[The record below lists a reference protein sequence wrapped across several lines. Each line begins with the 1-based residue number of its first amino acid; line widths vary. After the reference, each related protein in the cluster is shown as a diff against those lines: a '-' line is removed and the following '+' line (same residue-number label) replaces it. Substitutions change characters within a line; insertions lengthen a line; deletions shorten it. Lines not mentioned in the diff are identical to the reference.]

1 MTLVNAKSYVTG
13 TDVWWLGCVMTS
25 NENLMEVT
33 ISFLQ
38 SRGPSPSDMYAQQP
52 DILSIPLSEVLMKVD
67 QRKATG
73 QS

>member
-1 MTLVNAKSYVTG
+1 MTLVNAKSFVMG

-38 SRGPSPSDMYAQQP
+38 SHGPSPSDICMLNSQTYLAFLCQ
-52 DILSIPLSEVLMKVD
+52 KF
-67 QRKATG
+67 
-73 QS
+73 